1 MTNAGN
7 SAPRSGAAERV
18 KDTGAQTADSAEQ
31 AGQQAITSRPF
42 KVLLTVGLIA
52 YGVVHI
58 LIGWIALQI
67 AWTGRGQAQEA
78 SQKGALAEM
87 ASSPSVS
94 CCSGS
99 PWSGCS
105 RWRCGS

>member
-1 MTNAGN
+1 MTNTGN
-7 SAPRSGAAERV
+7 STPRSGAAERV
-18 KDTGAQTADSAEQ
+18 KDPGARAADSAEQ

-67 AWTGRGQAQEA
+67 AWIGRGQGQEA

-87 ASSPSVS
+87 ADRLLGGYVAE
-94 CCSGS
+94 
-99 PWSGCS
+99 
-105 RWRCGS
+105 